1 MSIPCRI
8 EGSDALEAIRA
19 QWSNSYIADR
29 DALFA
34 EGADPEF
41 CKKQSRVVLILSA
54 SRSGSSWLAEM
65 CSSSTQFAS
74 LPGEIDPFLILALGQ
89 PDLSNGES
97 DELAAWRLAPSVAE
111 AMSLHLS
118 LFVGNGASEEEER
131 LTPKRLFQTEMRIL
145 LQWPELH
152 AHMDEV
158 RWVIRKAFQETRDLP
173 WEIRM
178 IHYLKYLKKIL
189 PHLNPYYYD
198 LDPDLVS
205 DSFPEERVP
214 AGPPNPIAVIEEP
227 PFVCESPWTT
237 ARGCG
242 TTQLPLIIKSPSN
255 AYRLDF
261 LRSLFC
267 NAEITVIHVMREPA
281 ACVTGLM
288 CGWLHHGFFKHRTYP
303 RILEI
308 EGYTRSDQPWTS
320 EWWKFDL
327 PPGWTEYTHRRL
339 EEACRFQWISA
350 NEHILR
356 WVQRNRNDIEY
367 VQATERMLTYDT
379 RVEMARL
386 FDKLRLRVDEDSI
399 NALRCDRRTMVSY
412 GVCDERRAEL
422 RRIATG
428 ITDCMRVRYI
438 MDAYQ
443 DAGSSSSRKR
453 VFIRPRIR
461 THGLRSIA

>member
-8 EGSDALEAIRA
+8 EDSDALEAVRA
-19 QWSNSYIADR
+19 QWNNSYTASR
-29 DALFA
+29 NALSE

-65 CSSSTQFAS
+65 CASSTQFAS

-89 PDLSNGES
+89 PDVSNGES
-97 DELAAWRLAPSVAE
+97 DELEAWRLTPSVAE
-111 AMSLHLS
+111 ALSLQLS
-118 LFVGNGASEEEER
+118 LFVGNGALVEEER
-131 LTPKRLFQTEMRIL
+131 LTPKRLFQSEMRVL

-152 AHMDEV
+152 EHMDEV
-158 RWVIRKAFQETRDLP
+158 RWVIRKAFQKTKELP

-178 IHYLKYLKKIL
+178 IHYLRYLKKIL

-198 LDPDLVS
+198 LDPELVY
-205 DSFPEERVP
+205 DAFPEERIP
-214 AGPPNPIAVIEEP
+214 AGPPNPSAVIEEP
-227 PFVCESPWTT
+227 PFICESQWTT
-237 ARGCG
+237 PSGRGAP
-242 TTQLPLIIKSPSN
+242 QLPLIIKSPSN

-261 LRSLFC
+261 FRSLFS
-267 NAEITVIHVMREPA
+267 NAEITVIHVMRDPA

-288 CGWLHHGFFKHRTYP
+288 CGWLHHGFFKHCTRP

-308 EGYTRSDQPWTS
+308 EGYTRSDQPWTA

-339 EEACRFQWISA
+339 EEVCRFQWISA

-356 WVQRNRNDIEY
+356 WVQRNRKDIKY
-367 VQATERMLTYDT
+367 VQTSERMLTYDAAL
-379 RVEMARL
+379 EMAQL
-386 FDKLRLRVDEDSI
+386 FEKLGLQGDENSV
-399 NALRCDRRTMVSY
+399 NALMCNRRTMVSY
-412 GVCDERRAEL
+412 GVSDERRAEL
-422 RRIATG
+422 RRIAMD

-443 DAGSSSSRKR
+443 DAGYSSVRKR

-461 THGLRSIA
+461 ARGLRSIA